1 MARPTKC
8 RRICHMPLVQEFTP
22 TGQPE
27 DEPIILNLDEYEA
40 IRLMDREGMSQQECS
55 KRMGVARTTVQKIY
69 EAARR
74 KVADA
79 LVEGRPLKIQGGDFQ
94 LCEGNDCLEQECFKR
109 CGHGCYCGKHCCHHK
124 QT

>member
-22 TGQPE
+22 AGQPE

-40 IRLMDREGMSQQECS
+40 IRLMDREGMSQQGCS

-69 EAARR
+69 ETARR
-74 KVADA
+74 KVANA

-94 LCEGNDCLEQECFKR
+94 LCEGNDCLEQACFKS

-124 QT
+124 QM

>member
-69 EAARR
+69 EVARR

-94 LCEGNDCLEQECFKR
+94 LCEGNDCLERECFKR

-124 QT
+124 QM

>member
-8 RRICHMPLVQEFTP
+8 RRICHMPLVQEFMP
-22 TGQPE
+22 TGQ
-27 DEPIILNLDEYEA
+27 L
-40 IRLMDREGMSQQECS
+40 ECS
-55 KRMGVARTTVQKIY
+55 KRMGVSRTTVQKIY
-69 EAARR
+69 EVARR

-124 QT
+124 QI

>member
-69 EAARR
+69 EVARR

-94 LCEGNDCLEQECFKR
+94 LCEGNDCLEQECFNR

-124 QT
+124 QM

>member
-1 MARPTKC
+1 M
-8 RRICHMPLVQEFTP
+8 P
-22 TGQPE
+22 TGQIE

-55 KRMGVARTTVQKIY
+55 KRMGVSRTTVQKIY
-69 EAARR
+69 EVARR

-94 LCEGNDCLEQECFKR
+94 LCEGNACLEQACFKR

-124 QT
+124 QI

>member
-1 MARPTKC
+1 M
-8 RRICHMPLVQEFTP
+8 P
-22 TGQPE
+22 TGQIE

-109 CGHGCYCGKHCCHHK
+109 CGHCCYCGKHCCHHK
-124 QT
+124 QI

>member
-1 MARPTKC
+1 M
-8 RRICHMPLVQEFTP
+8 P
-22 TGQPE
+22 TGQIE

-109 CGHGCYCGKHCCHHK
+109 CVHGCYCGKHCCHHK
-124 QT
+124 QI